1 MSRKKQFDLNYQYQL
16 YLQRVGQTE
25 SKMHPQQRIQIK
37 QTFFGAF
44 GQAILL
50 MRDEVA
56 AQEEDVAVETLQ
68 DLMQQVQDF
77 FLSETKRQN

>member
-1 MSRKKQFDLNYQYQL
+1 
-16 YLQRVGQTE
+16 
-25 SKMHPQQRIQIK
+25 MHPQQRIQIK